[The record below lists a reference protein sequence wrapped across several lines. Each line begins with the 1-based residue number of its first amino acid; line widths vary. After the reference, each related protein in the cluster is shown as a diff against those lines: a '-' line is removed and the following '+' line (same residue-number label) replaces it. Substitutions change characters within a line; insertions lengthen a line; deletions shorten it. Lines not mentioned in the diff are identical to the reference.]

1 MAYRIQRVC
10 PIYTSGSDAHDVSC
24 GFRVLSFLSRKEL
37 SPSVSYDAWG
47 NFFALSRSRCLRAG
61 SVRAR
66 YIFMDAIVHRRKRSH
81 VAIWIQN
88 GRQHRQKLNVC
99 SPAPTPVQPP
109 IRFRSAAFCFRF
121 PKRFR
126 LALFR
131 MPFRSM
137 PFFARGG
144 LRAQE
149 GHRVQSSGGREGGR

>member
-1 MAYRIQRVC
+1 
-10 PIYTSGSDAHDVSC
+10 
-24 GFRVLSFLSRKEL
+24 
-37 SPSVSYDAWG
+37 
-47 NFFALSRSRCLRAG
+47 
-61 SVRAR
+61 
-66 YIFMDAIVHRRKRSH
+66 MDAIVHYREKRSH
-81 VAIWIQN
+81 VAIWIQY

-99 SPAPTPVQPP
+99 SPAPTPVQPR

-144 LRAQE
+144 LRSPE
-149 GHRVQSSGGREGGR
+149 GLRVQSSGGREGGREVGRSVPTGCFWWRLWYRNPSHPHPFPPSPFPLQHSARLEETLYLSGVLFVPGEEGQVRFELAVVV

>member
-1 MAYRIQRVC
+1 M
-10 PIYTSGSDAHDVSC
+10 G
-24 GFRVLSFLSRKEL
+24 
-37 SPSVSYDAWG
+37 G

-99 SPAPTPVQPP
+99 SPAPTPVQPR

-149 GHRVQSSGGREGGR
+149 GHRVQSSGGREVGRSLPTECFWWRLRYRNPSHPHPLPPSPFPPAAFGQA